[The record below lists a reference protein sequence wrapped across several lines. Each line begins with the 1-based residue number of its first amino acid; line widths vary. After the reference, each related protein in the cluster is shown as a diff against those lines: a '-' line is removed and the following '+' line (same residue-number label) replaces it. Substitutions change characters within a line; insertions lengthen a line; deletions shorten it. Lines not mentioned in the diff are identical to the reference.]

1 MRASRHGRARGVVGV
16 SYDFGRA
23 SLSDI
28 AQLVDLRIGYLTAD
42 FGRLDPQQ
50 ENDLWRELPAYFELH
65 LDYDLLAFV
74 ARERESGAIVC
85 CAWLL
90 LVTKPPSPRFPH
102 GQTGTLFNVYTVPE
116 HRRRGLAR
124 HVMEHLLDAAR
135 DLNLDVVE
143 LNATDDGYPLYRSLG
158 FEDDSSTHVAMRMML

>member
-1 MRASRHGRARGVVGV
+1 MGYVYGQ
-16 SYDFGRA
+16 A
-23 SLSDI
+23 SLSDTPE
-28 AQLVDLRIGYLTAD
+28 LVRLRIGYLTAD
-42 FGRLDPQQ
+42 FGELDPQQ
-50 ENDLWRELPAYFELH
+50 ETDLWRELPAYFELH

-74 ARERESGAIVC
+74 ARDEETNAIVC

-124 HVMEHLLDAAR
+124 QVMLRLLDAAR

-143 LNATDDGYPLYRSLG
+143 LHATEDGYPLYRSLG
-158 FEDDSSTHVAMRMML
+158 FQDDSSTHVPMRMML

>member
-1 MRASRHGRARGVVGV
+1 MAYV
-16 SYDFGRA
+16 FGQA
-23 SLSDI
+23 SLNDVED
-28 AQLVDLRIGYLTAD
+28 LVRLRIGYLTAD
-42 FGRLDPQQ
+42 FGTLDTAQ
-50 ENDLWRELPAYFELH
+50 EEALWRELPAYFELH

-74 ARERESGAIVC
+74 ARDEDSGRIVC

-124 HVMEHLLDAAR
+124 QVMLRLLDAAR
-135 DLNLDVVE
+135 ALKLDVVE
-143 LNATDDGYPLYRSLG
+143 LHATEDGYPLYRSLG

>member
-1 MRASRHGRARGVVGV
+1 MAFT
-16 SYDFGRA
+16 FGRA
-23 SLSDI
+23 TLRDVSE
-28 AQLVDLRIGYLTAD
+28 LVRMRIGYLTAD
-42 FGRLDPQQ
+42 FGELDPQQ
-50 ENDLWRELPAYFELH
+50 EEDLWRELPAYFELH

-74 ARERESGAIVC
+74 ARDEEDGGIVC

-124 HVMEHLLDAAR
+124 RVMEHLLSAAYE
-135 DLNLDVVE
+135 LNLDVVE
-143 LNATDDGYPLYRSLG
+143 LNATEDGYELYRSLG
-158 FEDDSSTHVAMRMML
+158 FKDDSSTHVPMRMMLHE

>member
-1 MRASRHGRARGVVGV
+1 MAYV
-16 SYDFGRA
+16 FGQA
-23 SLSDI
+23 SLNDVED
-28 AQLVDLRIGYLTAD
+28 LVRLRIGYLTAD
-42 FGRLDPQQ
+42 FGTLDPAQ
-50 ENDLWRELPAYFELH
+50 EEALWRELPAYFELH

-74 ARERESGAIVC
+74 ARDEESGRIVC

-116 HRRRGLAR
+116 HRRRSLAR
-124 HVMEHLLDAAR
+124 QVMLHLLDAAR
-135 DLNLDVVE
+135 ALKLDVVE
-143 LNATDDGYPLYRSLG
+143 LHATEDGYPLYRSLG

>member
-1 MRASRHGRARGVVGV
+1 MGYVYGQ
-16 SYDFGRA
+16 A
-23 SLSDI
+23 SLSDVSE
-28 AQLVDLRIGYLTAD
+28 LVRLRIGYLTAD
-42 FGRLDPQQ
+42 FGALDPKQ
-50 ENDLWRELPAYFELH
+50 EADLWRELPAYFELH

-74 ARERESGAIVC
+74 ARDEETNDIVC

-90 LVTKPPSPRFPH
+90 LVAKPPSPRFPH

-116 HRRRGLAR
+116 HRRRGIAR
-124 HVMEHLLDAAR
+124 QVMLRLLDAAR

-143 LNATDDGYPLYRSLG
+143 LHATDDGYPLYRSLG

>member
-1 MRASRHGRARGVVGV
+1 MAYA
-16 SYDFGRA
+16 FGQA
-23 SLSDI
+23 NLNDV
-28 AQLVDLRIGYLTAD
+28 AELVRLRIGYLTAD
-42 FGRLDPQQ
+42 FGALDPEQ
-50 ENDLWRELPAYFELH
+50 EAALWRELPAYFELH

-74 ARERESGAIVC
+74 AREEESGEIVC

-124 HVMEHLLDAAR
+124 QVMLRLLEASR
-135 DLNLDVVE
+135 DLGLDVVE
-143 LNATDDGYPLYRSLG
+143 LHATENGYPLYRSLG
-158 FEDDSSTHVAMRMML
+158 FEDDSSSHVAMRMML

>member
-1 MRASRHGRARGVVGV
+1 MA
-16 SYDFGRA
+16 YTFGRA
-23 SLSDI
+23 TLRDVSE
-28 AQLVDLRIGYLTAD
+28 LVRMRIGYLTAD
-42 FGRLDPQQ
+42 FGELDPQQ
-50 ENDLWRELPAYFELH
+50 EDDLWRELPAYFELH

-74 ARERESGAIVC
+74 ARDEEDGGIVC

-124 HVMEHLLDAAR
+124 RVMEHLLSAAYE
-135 DLNLDVVE
+135 LNLDVVE
-143 LNATDDGYPLYRSLG
+143 LNATEDGYELYRSLG
-158 FEDDSSTHVAMRMML
+158 FKDDSSTHVPMRMMLHE

>member
-1 MRASRHGRARGVVGV
+1 M
-16 SYDFGRA
+16 SYVFGQA
-23 SLSDI
+23 SLSDT
-28 AQLVDLRIGYLTAD
+28 AELVRLRIGYLSAD
-42 FGRLDPQQ
+42 FGELDAKQI
-50 ENDLWRELPAYFELH
+50 EALERELPAYFELH

-74 ARERESGAIVC
+74 ARDGEGGPIVC

-124 HVMEHLLDAAR
+124 QVMLRLLDAAR
-135 DLNLDVVE
+135 VLNLDVVE
-143 LNATDDGYPLYRSLG
+143 LHATEDGYPLYRSLG

>member
-1 MRASRHGRARGVVGV
+1 MAYV
-16 SYDFGRA
+16 FGQA
-23 SLSDI
+23 SLSDV
-28 AQLVDLRIGYLTAD
+28 AELVRLRIGYLTAD
-42 FGRLDPQQ
+42 FGALDPQQ
-50 ENDLWRELPAYFELH
+50 EADLWRELPAYFELH
-65 LDYDLLAFV
+65 LDFDLLAFV
-74 ARERESGAIVC
+74 ARDDQSGEIVC

-124 HVMEHLLDAAR
+124 QVMQRLIKAAR
-135 DLNLDVVE
+135 DLNLDVLE
-143 LNATDDGYPLYRSLG
+143 LHATEDGYPLYRGLG

>member
-1 MRASRHGRARGVVGV
+1 MA
-16 SYDFGRA
+16 YTFGRA
-23 SLSDI
+23 TLRDVSE
-28 AQLVDLRIGYLTAD
+28 LVRMRIGYLTAD
-42 FGRLDPQQ
+42 FGELDPQQ
-50 ENDLWRELPAYFELH
+50 EEDLWRELPAYFELH

-74 ARERESGAIVC
+74 ARDEEDGGIVC

-124 HVMEHLLDAAR
+124 RVMEHLLSAAFE
-135 DLNLDVVE
+135 LNLDVVE
-143 LNATDDGYPLYRSLG
+143 LNATEDGYELYRSLG
-158 FEDDSSTHVAMRMML
+158 FKDDSSTHVPMRMMLHE

>member
-1 MRASRHGRARGVVGV
+1 MAYA
-16 SYDFGRA
+16 FGQA
-23 SLSDI
+23 SLSDVEE
-28 AQLVDLRIGYLTAD
+28 LVRLRIGYLTAD
-42 FGRLDPQQ
+42 FGALDPVQ
-50 ENDLWRELPAYFELH
+50 EEALWRELPAYFELH

-74 ARERESGAIVC
+74 ARDEESNAIVC

-116 HRRRGLAR
+116 HRRRGLAKQ
-124 HVMEHLLDAAR
+124 VMLRLLDAAR

-143 LNATDDGYPLYRSLG
+143 LHATEDGYPLYQQLG
-158 FEDDSSTHVAMRMML
+158 FEDDRSTHVPMRLML

>member
-1 MRASRHGRARGVVGV
+1 MGYVYGQ
-16 SYDFGRA
+16 A
-23 SLSDI
+23 SLADVPE
-28 AQLVDLRIGYLTAD
+28 LVRLRIGYLTAD
-42 FGRLDPQQ
+42 FGELDP
-50 ENDLWRELPAYFELH
+50 EEEAALWRELPAYFELH

-74 ARERESGAIVC
+74 ARDEQTQSIVC

-124 HVMEHLLDAAR
+124 GVMLRLLDAAR

-143 LNATDDGYPLYRSLG
+143 LHATEDGYPLYQSLG

>member
-1 MRASRHGRARGVVGV
+1 MAYV
-16 SYDFGRA
+16 FGQA
-23 SLSDI
+23 SLNDVED
-28 AQLVDLRIGYLTAD
+28 LVRLRIGYLTAD
-42 FGRLDPQQ
+42 FGTLDPAQ
-50 ENDLWRELPAYFELH
+50 EEALWRELPAYFELH

-74 ARERESGAIVC
+74 ARDEDSGHIVC

-124 HVMEHLLDAAR
+124 QVMLRLLDAAR
-135 DLNLDVVE
+135 ALKLDVVE
-143 LNATDDGYPLYRSLG
+143 LHATEDGYPLYRSLG